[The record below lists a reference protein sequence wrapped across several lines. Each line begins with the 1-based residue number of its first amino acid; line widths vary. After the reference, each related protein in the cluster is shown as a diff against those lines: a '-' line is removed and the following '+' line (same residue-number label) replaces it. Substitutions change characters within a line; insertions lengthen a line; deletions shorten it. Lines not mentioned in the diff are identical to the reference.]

1 MRLKLFWWDKI
12 IKYKNNLT
20 LSVDI
25 LLLVRYTK
33 SEKGGGS
40 NED

>member
-1 MRLKLFWWDKI
+1 MKD
-12 IKYKNNLT
+12 KNNLT

-33 SEKGGGS
+33 GKKGGES
-40 NED
+40 NES